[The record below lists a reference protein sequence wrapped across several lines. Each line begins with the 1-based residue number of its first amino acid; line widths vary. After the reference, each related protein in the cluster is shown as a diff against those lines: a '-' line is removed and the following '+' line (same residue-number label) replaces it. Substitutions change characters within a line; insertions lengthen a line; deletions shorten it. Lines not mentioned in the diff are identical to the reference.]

1 MNNFRSMKPYNDQ
14 QTKKAQV
21 EEMFDNIA
29 PSYDKLNHIISFNLD
44 RIWRRRV
51 MRIVRRAKAVKIMDI
66 ATGTGDLAIAM
77 AKRVDRTQILGIDL
91 SEEMLAVA
99 RRKVQ
104 KQGLE
109 ERIML
114 EKGDAENLTMVE
126 TGSIDAATVA
136 FGVRNFENLE
146 RGLSEI
152 HRTLREGG
160 KLVVLELSVPKNR
173 LIRWFYAQYS
183 HRILPGIGA
192 MISKDKQAYVYLPES
207 IDEFPAPERFVEILE
222 SVGFKDVKRRKQSFG
237 VAHIYEAVK

>member
-1 MNNFRSMKPYNDQ
+1 MKPYNEEQ
-14 QTKKAQV
+14 SKKEQV

-29 PSYDKLNHIISFNLD
+29 PNYDRLNHILSLNID

-51 MRIVRRAKAVKIMDI
+51 MRIVRRSKARRIMDL

-99 RRKVQ
+99 RAKIQ

-114 EKGDAENLTMVE
+114 EKGDAENLTMVAD
-126 TGSIDAATVA
+126 GSLDAVTVA
-136 FGVRNFENLE
+136 FGVRNFENME

-152 HRTLREGG
+152 YRTLRAGG
-160 KLVVLELSVPKNR
+160 KLVVLEFSMPKNR
-173 LIRWFYAQYS
+173 LIRWIYSQYA
-183 HRILPGIGA
+183 HRLLPRIGA
-192 MISKDKQAYVYLPES
+192 VISKDKRAYTYLPDSVE
-207 IDEFPAPERFVEILE
+207 EFPTPERFAEIVR
-222 SVGFKDVKRRKQSFG
+222 SVGFSSVRLRSQSFG
-237 VAHIYEAVK
+237 IAYIYDATK